1 MDGLKNYRKFG
12 PPSLPAPLVTHEDLE
27 FAEAV
32 NRAEIASLAGGLEEK
47 ADKEIEVETEQQ
59 NTSNFGFTM
68 QCQKCGED
76 VEENIADLLEE
87 IEAVVGQ
94 EKVKKI
100 AAKVKFEEKDETLYD
115 LKTFIKLQ
123 DLGIDLAYRCPKC
136 RSCHDCRNSNETE
149 RIFVREE
156 LEDQA
161 IKDSVSID
169 FESKKI
175 AAKLPMRGD
184 ENQYLSNNRN
194 SALKV
199 LEGQCTKFQNDQGT
213 KDLVIKAFNKLL
225 DNKFAVKFEDLT
237 NEQQAMISSKE
248 VTYYILWRT
257 VFKDSV
263 TSPARPVF
271 DGSSKTP
278 LLPDGQGGRCLNDLT
293 MKGRV
298 NTLDLLRMLLRW
310 TVGPQAVAG
319 DLKAFYPSI
328 ALDESQ
334 WHLQRVL
341 WKENMDLDAETQEL
355 IIVSLIF
362 GIRSVSAGHHQT
374 CTIHPPK
381 SASPG
386 GATGGKSFC

>member
-1 MDGLKNYRKFG
+1 MDGLKNYRKVG

-59 NTSNFGFTM
+59 NPSNFGFTM

-136 RSCHDCRNSNETE
+136 RNCHDCRNSNET
-149 RIFVREE
+149 VREE

-175 AAKLPMRGD
+175 TAKLPMRGD

-199 LEGQCTKFQNDQGT
+199 
-213 KDLVIKAFNKLL
+213 
-225 DNKFAVKFEDLT
+225 
-237 NEQQAMISSKE
+237 
-248 VTYYILWRT
+248 
-257 VFKDSV
+257 
-263 TSPARPVF
+263 
-271 DGSSKTP
+271 
-278 LLPDGQGGRCLNDLT
+278 
-293 MKGRV
+293 
-298 NTLDLLRMLLRW
+298 
-310 TVGPQAVAG
+310 
-319 DLKAFYPSI
+319 
-328 ALDESQ
+328 
-334 WHLQRVL
+334 
-341 WKENMDLDAETQEL
+341 
-355 IIVSLIF
+355 
-362 GIRSVSAGHHQT
+362 
-374 CTIHPPK
+374 
-381 SASPG
+381 
-386 GATGGKSFC
+386 